1 MGSELQAYWRQSWR
15 LALTRRLAMMFALL
29 VALLSIVAMTYV
41 GYSWRTLKQER
52 VGHLRTLVEL
62 GATSAE
68 LFLQRYS
75 ERAVM
80 LAEDI
85 RMHGGLDDLESARR
99 QLLRYAAADPNLAG
113 IYLFNAQGNL
123 VAETS
128 MPTRGADASRSAAP
142 TAPRLPAHMEDAVF
156 RLDHESAL
164 SSPTPI
170 IGRVR
175 YGARVSDWILPF
187 RARVDD
193 RDGNPVYVLSLVVP
207 LARQRAVWQA
217 VTLPP
222 HWAMGLLRDDGYLQG
237 RHPAPPDPASVF
249 LSPRQGTLLH
259 ALVAAHFPVSGSV
272 EGSEVGT
279 EDDDGLIA
287 YKRLGSFPITAY
299 VGMPSSEVW
308 AEWRREMQVPALLFA
323 VSLLGLI
330 SAGVWAVRQQRS
342 REVERDVAEQS
353 LRASATALK
362 RQTLL
367 LEQSQQAAHIG
378 AWELN
383 METGELYWTAQT
395 YRLHD
400 LSPADYT
407 PVWEQALTYFA
418 PDSQQCIDE
427 AMRRARTTGEPWDL
441 ELQLISAKGR
451 RLWVRSTGAVEMVDG
466 RPAKA
471 WGALQDI
478 TRHRESEAQIARL
491 AHYDELTGLANR
503 NLFNTHLAHAISRAQ
518 RNHSTLAVLFID
530 LDRFKNI
537 NDALGH
543 DVGDEVLQRVA
554 ARLSHALRASDI
566 LARLG
571 GDEFVVIAED
581 MSDSDTIASLGQKL
595 LGAVDQP
602 IQVRAQEFVLTA
614 SIGVSMFPNDGTDA
628 QTLLKNADTA
638 MYRAKE
644 QGRNTLQFYSA
655 YMGSANVDRLSM
667 ETQLKK
673 AVADGNQFV
682 LHYQPRVS
690 LADGRMTGVE
700 CLVRWMN
707 PERGLVQPAQ
717 FIPLAEE
724 LGLIRAIGAWVLET
738 AIRQAAVWQREGL
751 PRLRVSVNIS
761 AQQLYGST
769 FLDELRS
776 SLEWSGLDPE
786 ALELELTESAM
797 MQRTQQVADLLYAIR
812 ALGVQLSID
821 DFGTGYSSLAY
832 LKRLPI
838 HSLKIDRSFVHDVPG
853 DGDDVTI
860 VHAMIALAHS
870 LRMEVVAEGV
880 ENDAQLQFLRSEGC
894 DEIQGFLASR
904 PVSAEV
910 LSDMLRTGIDRS
922 FQATS
927 PA

>member
-1 MGSELQAYWRQSWR
+1 MAPDLQAYLRQPLR
-15 LALTRRLAMMFALL
+15 LALTYRLAVMFALL
-29 VALLSIVAMTYV
+29 VALLAAVAMTYV
-41 GYSWRTLKQER
+41 GFSWRSVKQER
-52 VGHLRTLVEL
+52 VEHLHNLAEL
-62 GATSAE
+62 GAASAE
-68 LFLQRYS
+68 LFLLHYT
-75 ERAVM
+75 ERTSM
-80 LAEDI
+80 LAQDI
-85 RMHGGLDDLESARR
+85 AMHGGLTDPAAA
-99 QLLRYAAADPNLAG
+99 QAQIARYARADPNLAG
-113 IYLFNAQGNL
+113 IYLFDVAGNL
-123 VAETS
+123 VGGTS
-128 MPTRGADASRSAAP
+128 MQVPARNAADPAANHGQP
-142 TAPRLPAHMEDAVF
+142 PHMADTVF
-156 RLDHESAL
+156 RQDHESAL
-164 SSPTPI
+164 ASTRPL

-175 YGARVSDWILPF
+175 FGARVHDWILPF

-193 RDGNPVYVLSLVVP
+193 AGGNPVYVLSMVVP
-207 LARQRAVWQA
+207 LARQSALWDA

-222 HWAMGLLRDDGYLQG
+222 QWAIGLLRDDGYLQG
-237 RHPAPPDPASVF
+237 RHPPPPDPAGSF
-249 LSPRQGTLLH
+249 LAAPGGELTG
-259 ALVAAHFPVSGSV
+259 ALMAQRFPVRGLV
-272 EGSEVGT
+272 EGSEAGNAGGK
-279 EDDDGLIA
+279 GLIT

-299 VGMPSSEVW
+299 VAMPERAVW
-308 AEWRREMQVPALLFA
+308 EEWRRQMQLPAMLFA
-323 VSLLGLI
+323 VSLVALV
-330 SAGVWAVRQQRS
+330 SAGVWAVRQQRV
-342 REVERDVAEQS
+342 REAERDVAEQS

-367 LEQSQQAAHIG
+367 LEQSQQAAQIG

-383 METGELYWTAQT
+383 MQSGELYWTAQT

-400 LSPADYT
+400 LSPERYT
-407 PVWEQALTYFA
+407 PEWESALAFFA
-418 PDSQQCIDE
+418 PDSQDAIRE
-427 AMRRARTTGEPWDL
+427 AMARARARGEPWDL
-441 ELQLISAKGR
+441 EVQLLSSRGR
-451 RLWVRSTGAVEMVDG
+451 RLWVRSTGAVEMIDG
-466 RPAKA
+466 APAKA
-471 WGALQDI
+471 WGSFQDI
-478 TRHRESEAQIARL
+478 TQRRESETQIARM
-491 AHYDELTGLANR
+491 AHYDELTGLPNR
-503 NLFNTHLAHAISRAQ
+503 NLFNMHLAHAISRAQ
-518 RNHSTLAVLFID
+518 RRHGALAVLFID

-581 MSDSDTIASLGQKL
+581 VTDSDTIGNLGQKL
-595 LGAVDQP
+595 LLAVDQP
-602 IQVRAQEFVLTA
+602 IQVRGQDFVLTA
-614 SIGVSMFPNDGTDA
+614 SIGVSLYPNDGTDA
-628 QTLLKNADTA
+628 QTLIKNADTA

-644 QGRNTLQFYSA
+644 QGRNNLQFYSA

-673 AVADGNQFV
+673 AVAEGNQFV

-707 PERGLVQPAQ
+707 PERGLLPPAQ

-724 LGLIRAIGAWVLET
+724 LGLIREIGAWVLRSAMLQAT
-738 AIRQAAVWQREGL
+738 AWQREGL
-751 PRLRVSVNIS
+751 PRLRMSVNIS

-769 FLDELRS
+769 FLDELRAN
-776 SLEWSGLDPE
+776 LDQSGLDPE
-786 ALELELTESAM
+786 LLELELTESVM

-904 PVSAEV
+904 PVTAEV
-910 LSDMLRTGIDRS
+910 LAGMLRASTQRN
-922 FQATS
+922 S
-927 PA
+927 PIVSPV